1 MLYISLT
8 KDMSLTELKEVNS
21 QLLTELPGTTFVRRT
36 ITWESPITNL
46 TKVINLANHLPIMTT
61 Y

>member
-1 MLYISLT
+1 
-8 KDMSLTELKEVNS
+8 MSLTELKGVNS
-21 QLLTELPGTTFVRRT
+21 QLLTELPGTRFERRT

-46 TKVINLANHLPIMTT
+46 TKVVSLTSQLPIIAT